1 MKEAILEYIKG
12 PINKILNGIEDN
24 IIQVATNRI
33 LEYQVEE
40 YNRNLYSK
48 TILHRATPKNL
59 FDFYQPLDLRLN
71 SDSDKP
77 EIVKTE
83 NVKELFNSRQ
93 YITIVGTAGSG
104 KSTLVK
110 YLFIKCID
118 EQFKIPIKIELRYL
132 NNFDGTLLDYV
143 KNLVFKFQDLAQ
155 NDAILERMLKS
166 DRFLFF
172 FDGYDE
178 LSTVIKERATKQI
191 DDFVKK
197 YNKNTYVLTSR
208 PYTGIEMLP
217 LFHNMFVN
225 DLNDQQIK
233 EFIKKQIPATEVEVI
248 NKLIEAIDNKDNK
261 SYNQF
266 IRNPL
271 LLSMFILTFQS
282 YASIPQ
288 KKTIYYRQ
296 VFDTLYSHHDSMSK
310 LAFVREKQSGLS
322 KEDFESV
329 LMLFSF
335 LSFFDEKYIFDIT
348 YFQNTLNRIKEK
360 KKNLSFNINKL
371 IDDLQIAIG
380 VINKEGLDYT
390 FPHRSL
396 QEYFAALFISDLNP
410 ENKLNFY
417 KKIREKIFSEDL
429 LYFVNR
435 DNFFSILKE
444 LDLKDLVLH
453 LVIPNIEKIR
463 SSISNVDYSNQK
475 SVFTEW
481 RKIALITMFF
491 IPESDLS
498 KKCKKK
504 YLSDYHQ
511 GIPIGKLDDSI
522 HFENTR
528 FKELIEL
535 VKKFE
540 GDISS
545 LISDLE
551 SLVIEDDK
559 GDEGIIDL
567 I

>member
-1 MKEAILEYIKG
+1 MKDVILDYIKG
-12 PINKILNGIEDN
+12 PINKILQGIESS
-24 IIQVATNRI
+24 IVQIATNKI

-40 YNRNLYSK
+40 YNRNLFSK

-59 FDFYQPLDLRLN
+59 FEFYQPLHL
-71 SDSDKP
+71 
-77 EIVKTE
+77 TE
-83 NVKELFNSRQ
+83 NKNSKNLNRIETENIKKLFDSRQ
-93 YITIVGTAGSG
+93 YLTIIGTAGSG

-118 EQFKIPIKIELRYL
+118 EKYKIPIKIELRYL
-132 NNFDGTLLDYV
+132 NNFDGTLIDYV
-143 KNLVFKFQDLAQ
+143 KNMVFKFQDLAD
-155 NDAILERMLKS
+155 NEIILESMLTS
-166 DRFLFF
+166 DKFLFF

-178 LSTVIKERATKQI
+178 LSSLIKQSTTKQI

-197 YNKNTYVLTSR
+197 YNKNSYILTSR

-217 LFHNMFVN
+217 LFHNFFVE
-225 DLNDQQIK
+225 DLTDDQIK
-233 EFIKKQIPATEVEVI
+233 DFIRKQIPATEIEVI
-248 NKLIEAIDNKDNK
+248 DKLIEAIENKDNQ

-329 LMLFSF
+329 LILFSF
-335 LSFFDEKYIFDIT
+335 LSYFDEKYIFDIT
-348 YFQNTLNRIKEK
+348 YFQNTLSKIKEK
-360 KKNLSFNINKL
+360 KKNLIFDVSNLIN
-371 IDDLQIAIG
+371 DLQIAIG

-396 QEYFAALFISDLNP
+396 QEYFAAVFISDLNP

-417 KKIREKIFSEDL
+417 KKIREKVFSDDM
-429 LYFVNR
+429 LYFIQR

-453 LVIPNIEKIR
+453 LVIPNIEKIED
-463 SSISNVDYSNQK
+463 SISKVNYKNQK
-475 SVFTEW
+475 SVYVEW

-491 IPESDLS
+491 IPESELS
-498 KKCKKK
+498 KECNKE
-504 YLSDYHQ
+504 YLSEYHQ
-511 GIPIGKLDDSI
+511 GIPIGKIKDTK
-522 HFENTR
+522 HFEEAL

-540 GDISS
+540 RDIQTIIKK
-545 LISDLE
+545 LKD
-551 SLVIEDDK
+551 LVIEDDK
-559 GDEGIIDL
+559 GDEEIIDL

>member
-463 SSISNVDYSNQK
+463 SSISNVEYSNQK